1 MSALQEPT
9 PVIERGMALHKIIRT
24 LTMAIGGEAYL
35 NFMGNE
41 FGHPEWMDFPR
52 DGNDWSYKYC
62 RRQWSLVDS
71 EHLRYPQ
78 LNAWDAACLAADKKY
93 GYISSPIQWATMMD
107 DQKQVLVV
115 ERGPLVFVFNFSPF
129 EGYEG
134 LAVPV
139 PIPGKYRA
147 VLDSDALE
155 FGGKG
160 RIGHGVDH
168 FSQVR
173 S

>member
-1 MSALQEPT
+1 
-9 PVIERGMALHKIIRT
+9 
-24 LTMAIGGEAYL
+24 
-35 NFMGNE
+35 
-41 FGHPEWMDFPR
+41 
-52 DGNDWSYKYC
+52 
-62 RRQWSLVDS
+62 
-71 EHLRYPQ
+71 
-78 LNAWDAACLAADKKY
+78 
-93 GYISSPIQWATMMD
+93 MMD